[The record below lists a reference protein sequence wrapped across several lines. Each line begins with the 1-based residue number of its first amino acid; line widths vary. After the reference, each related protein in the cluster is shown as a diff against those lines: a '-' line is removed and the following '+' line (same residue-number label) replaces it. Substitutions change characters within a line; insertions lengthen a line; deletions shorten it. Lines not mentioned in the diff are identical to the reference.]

1 MKEREKERKGEGK
14 GKEREK
20 KGGRWTE
27 ETGVEDRGSPLP
39 GPSSL
44 SGEKVTLIRKARRD
58 F

>member
-1 MKEREKERKGEGK
+1 MKEKEREREKEKEK
-14 GKEREK
+14 EKER
-20 KGGRWTE
+20 TE

-39 GPSSL
+39 EPSSL

>member
-1 MKEREKERKGEGK
+1 MKEKERKRERREK
-14 GKEREK
+14 EKEKER
-20 KGGRWTE
+20 TE

-39 GPSSL
+39 EPSSL

>member
-1 MKEREKERKGEGK
+1 MKEKERERQR
-14 GKEREK
+14 GKER
-20 KGGRWTE
+20 TE

-39 GPSSL
+39 EPSSL